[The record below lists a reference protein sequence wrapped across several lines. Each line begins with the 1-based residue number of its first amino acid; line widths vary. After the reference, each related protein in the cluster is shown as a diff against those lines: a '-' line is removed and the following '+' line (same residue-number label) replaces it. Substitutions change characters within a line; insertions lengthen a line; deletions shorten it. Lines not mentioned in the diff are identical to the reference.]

1 MNIMLLIDTNITS
14 DVYYHNQM
22 GYNMVCYPAVTM
34 STDGAQGGVGL
45 VVREWLQ
52 GWSVESTRFHGP
64 NVVSCEVISGG
75 KQNPLVRAY
84 LLLSTLEHLPVI

>member
-1 MNIMLLIDTNITS
+1 MLLIDTNITS
-14 DVYYHNQM
+14 NVYCHNHM
-22 GYNMVCYPAVTM
+22 GYDMVFYPAFTI
-34 STDGAQGGVGL
+34 STDGAQGEVGL
-45 VVREWLQ
+45 VVREWLH

-84 LLLSTLEHLPVI
+84 LPPSTLEHLPDI